1 MSMSIVLRC
10 KDGYGLVDVGLATYD
25 GALSLVKGLKALG
38 IRLMEITKVY
48 ITHFHADHI
57 TLAQFL
63 AEVASSQLLHRRT
76 RTNGYRYLI
85 KTCKNFTRNTRD
97 MRRLRMWLRPF

>member
-1 MSMSIVLRC
+1 MLFSRLKIPLPGMELGHVNVYVLRY
-10 KDGYGLVDVGLATYD
+10 KDGYGLVDVGLAAYD

-38 IRLMEITKVY
+38 IRLTEITKVY

-63 AEVASSQLLHRRT
+63 AEVVSP
-76 RTNGYRYLI
+76 
-85 KTCKNFTRNTRD
+85 NFYIGERELMDIGTHLESR
-97 MRRLRMWLRPF
+97 